1 VSTAKTSGEDTVR
14 RLEDRIFLALVIAVT
29 IAFAI
34 VIAPFFGAI
43 LWAVIATIVFFP
55 LRDRLTRAMPNHENR
70 VALITLL
77 VIIAAVILPAL
88 LLTVFLVQEALGL
101 YSNIQAGKIDF
112 HSYFRQFQHQIP
124 PWGSQALERFG
135 VTDFDAAM
143 EKLATA
149 IAGSFQT
156 LASRAVNIGQYAFSF
171 LLALGVML
179 YLSFFLLRDG
189 NTLSARVFG
198 AVPLQAEQRQALLD
212 TFVTVI
218 RATIK
223 GSLVVAILQGIIGG
237 LLFWALNINAPIL
250 WGVAMAVLAF
260 LPVVGT
266 GLIWLP
272 VAIYMLATGLVV
284 KGVILIL
291 GGVFVIGMV
300 DNIVRPILVGRDT
313 RIPDY
318 MVLISTLGGLAVFG
332 ANGVVIGPVIAAM
345 FVTLWTKFAASRA
358 PAPTG

>member
-1 VSTAKTSGEDTVR
+1 MVR
-14 RLEDRIFLALVIAVT
+14 RLEDRTFLAMVVAVT
-29 IAFAI
+29 VAFAI

-70 VALITLL
+70 VAFITLL

-88 LLTVFLVQEALGL
+88 LLSVFLVQEALGL
-101 YSNIQAGKIDF
+101 YASIQAGKIDF
-112 HSYFRQFQHQIP
+112 HRYFVQFQHQIP
-124 PWGSQALERFG
+124 PWSSRAMERFG
-135 VTDFDAAM
+135 VADFDTAL
-143 EKLATA
+143 EKLGSAV
-149 IAGSFQT
+149 AGSFRA
-156 LASRAVNIGQYAFSF
+156 LASQVVNIGQNAFSF

-179 YLSFFLLRDG
+179 YLTFFLLRDG
-189 NTLSARVFG
+189 NALSARVFG
-198 AVPLQAEQRQALLD
+198 AVPLRAEQRQALLD

-223 GSLVVAILQGIIGG
+223 GSLVVAILQGVLGG
-237 LLFWALNINAPIL
+237 LLFWGLGIDAPIL

-272 VAIYMLATGLVV
+272 VAVYLLATGLVV
-284 KGVILIL
+284 KGVVLIL

-332 ANGVVIGPVIAAM
+332 ANGVVVGPVIAAM

-358 PAPTG
+358 PGSIG